1 MRFLRYGA
9 SYYLLKSCSGVS
21 HGGGAGFETPL
32 FALALEMDAVCGCG
46 GVYEGE
52 PVPQWVSRLLAGAQA
67 LPGALAA
74 SLARHATSA
83 TVGVDV
89 GGAGEG

>member
-1 MRFLRYGA
+1 MAARAMKR
-9 SYYLLKSCSGVS
+9 

-32 FALALEMDAVCGCG
+32 LALALEMDAVCGCG

-52 PVPQWVSRLLAGAQA
+52 PVPHWVSRLLDEAQA

-74 SLARHATSA
+74 ALAQQAQVA
-83 TVGVDV
+83 EGAVGEEW
-89 GGAGEG
+89 GR